1 MQLNGFPVLA
11 GLILSEWVHETETA
25 VSRFCRER
33 NFSELLV
40 RIEKPGQRWIRR
52 RGGYTIP
59 VSKVQG
65 LVDELTNEGMLTL
78 LLEPASPYSDLYG
91 LTSLSDLVTGKVDVE
106 VVGPGFDASDV
117 LRSDITPHERFEVSI
132 SGFRESRIVRIT
144 RTYLVGSDDYQASV
158 QRRLAKIGA
167 RLLNPSF
174 PEEELRTI
182 GSHSDS
188 ERLAREAMQY
198 LQRSG
203 HTLLLDH
210 LNRYEPIPPTF
221 LDAYVAQL
229 TSLFR
234 ATTEAHA
241 PWKALSVAG
250 SFLQGGR
257 PVIWDFFSPG
267 NFDTNSLSTMR
278 ARPTAPSPKV
288 DSQ

>member
-1 MQLNGFPVLA
+1 MQLNGFPVLS
-11 GLILSEWVHETETA
+11 GLILSEWAQETETA

-33 NFSELLV
+33 NFAELLV

-59 VSKVQG
+59 VSRVQD

-91 LTSLSDLVTGKVDVE
+91 LTSVSDLVTGNVDVE

-117 LRSDITPHERFEVSI
+117 LRGDIIPHERFEI
-132 SGFRESRIVRIT
+132 LLSGEESRVVHIT
-144 RTYLVGSDDYQASV
+144 RTHLVGSDDYRASV

-167 RLLNPSF
+167 RLLNPAF
-174 PEEELRTI
+174 PEEELRTK
-182 GSHSDS
+182 GSYSDS
-188 ERLAREAMQY
+188 ERLTQEAMQY

-203 HTLLLDH
+203 QTLLLDH
-210 LNRYEPIPPTF
+210 LNKYEPISGTF

-229 TSLFR
+229 MRLFR
-234 ATTEAHA
+234 AITEAYV
-241 PWKALSVAG
+241 PWKAMSVAG

-257 PVIWDFFSPG
+257 LVIWDFFSPG
-267 NFDTNSLSTMR
+267 NLNTSALSTMR
-278 ARPTAPSPKV
+278 ATPLSP
-288 DSQ
+288 